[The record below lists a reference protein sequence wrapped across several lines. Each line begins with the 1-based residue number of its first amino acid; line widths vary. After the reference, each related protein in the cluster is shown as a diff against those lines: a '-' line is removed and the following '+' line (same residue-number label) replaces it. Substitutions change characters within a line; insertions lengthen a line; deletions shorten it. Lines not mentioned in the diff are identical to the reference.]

1 MEIKT
6 GILTF
11 IYSELLSLVKSDRFN
26 VFDKISLLTIESD
39 ATKIKIELSMILSW
53 IFEYETLES

>member
-39 ATKIKIELSMILSW
+39 ATKIKIELSSTIWL
-53 IFEYETLES
+53 FF